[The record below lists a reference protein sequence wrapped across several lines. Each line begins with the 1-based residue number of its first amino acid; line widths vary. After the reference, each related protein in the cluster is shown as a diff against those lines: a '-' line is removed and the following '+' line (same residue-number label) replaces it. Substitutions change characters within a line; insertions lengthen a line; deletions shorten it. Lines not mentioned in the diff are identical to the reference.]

1 MKRSKKI
8 IVLLGVLAGASAV
21 TFGVTKYEEQKEKIK
36 NSDEIIL
43 ELDGDTVTSLSW
55 EYDQEYLAFHK
66 TDGKWFYDEDDAFP
80 VDEEKIAELL
90 EMFESFGVSF
100 AIEEVEDFSQYGL
113 DDPMCIINVA
123 TEDETYEIKLG
134 DFSTM
139 DSQRYVTMG
148 DNNVY
153 LVNKDPFDTFELT
166 ISDMIDNDETPD
178 LEQVNEIQFAG
189 ASDSRIYYEKDS
201 KNTYCDYDVYFMDE
215 EGASLPLDTPTMNT
229 YLRTIRNLGLEEYV
243 TYNATEEELEKY
255 GMDDPEMIVTID
267 HSWEDKDS
275 KEEIEDTFVLNISR
289 DPEEI
294 KKAEKNDDNSDDADS
309 NITAYARIGESQIIY
324 KLDAEDYKTLMAVGY
339 DDLRHKEILTA
350 DFSDITQFDI
360 SLEGTEYTISTIGNS
375 EGRKYLFEE
384 EELEIAKF
392 KTALMDLEAE
402 SFTEETPTEKE
413 EISITVYLD
422 NENYP
427 EIGIELYRYDG
438 TNCLAMLDGE
448 SVALI
453 PRSQVVELIEA
464 VNAIV
469 LN

>member
-1 MKRSKKI
+1 MKRSQKI
-8 IVLLGVLAGASAV
+8 IVLLGVVAGACAV